1 MAIIQADPCLQN
13 IEILLIHCRKSK
25 HAAKSTI
32 LYSGDQSDTLYY
44 IISGSVA
51 AVVEDNEGKE
61 ITLAYLNPGDFVGEM
76 GLFEE
81 QRRSACI
88 RAKSNCELG
97 EISYDKF
104 FELNTKHPE
113 FLFAVSKQVV
123 KRLRNTSRRVCN
135 LAFLDVSGRVAHTL
149 LSLCQEPDATL
160 HGQGT
165 QIRAT
170 RQEIAKLVGCSREMV
185 GRALKNFEESEL
197 ISLSGKTIVVFG
209 KGSRQ
214 LPFAH

>member
-1 MAIIQADPCLQN
+1 MAIIQSDPCLQN
-13 IEILLIHCRKSK
+13 IEVFLTHCRKNTY
-25 HAAKSTI
+25 AAKSI
-32 LYSGDQSDTLYY
+32 IIYSGDQSDTLYY

-104 FELNTKHPE
+104 FELSTKHPE

-135 LAFLDVSGRVAHTL
+135 LAFLDVSGRVAHTALFMPRARCDTTWTGHPNTRNATGDRKTGRL
-149 LSLCQEPDATL
+149 LTGNGWSR
-160 HGQGT
+160 T
-165 QIRAT
+165 Q
-170 RQEIAKLVGCSREMV
+170 KLR
-185 GRALKNFEESEL
+185 
-197 ISLSGKTIVVFG
+197 GK
-209 KGSRQ
+209 
-214 LPFAH
+214 